1 MDGMDDDPSRELDG
15 EDDDD
20 ESDDREAFKR
30 EQDLS
35 YSMTAIRQKP
45 LSIRASPAV
54 NREETL
60 ERWDPDADNTSGSS
74 NDDGGFQ
81 MNRRRRLSGRAG
93 RDPAFLPARDETSSG
108 KSSPRSRGLLRPVF
122 GKEELDEVI
131 ALAIPALGSL
141 LADPLMS
148 LVDTAVVG
156 RYSSTSLAALG
167 PSTAVFQIVFQVRSS
182 FIFILYGQLE

>member
-1 MDGMDDDPSRELDG
+1 
-15 EDDDD
+15 
-20 ESDDREAFKR
+20 
-30 EQDLS
+30 
-35 YSMTAIRQKP
+35 
-45 LSIRASPAV
+45 
-54 NREETL
+54 
-60 ERWDPDADNTSGSS
+60 
-74 NDDGGFQ
+74 

-93 RDPAFLPARDETSSG
+93 GIPPFSPRETNIIG
-108 KSSPRSRGLLRPVF
+108 RKSSLLRPVF
-122 GKEELDEVI
+122 GKEEFDEVI

-182 FIFILYGQLE
+182 FIFIIRAIRD

>member
-1 MDGMDDDPSRELDG
+1 MDDDPSRELEDD

-93 RDPAFLPARDETSSG
+93 RDPAFLPSRDETSGG
-108 KSSPRSRGLLRPVF
+108 KSSTRSRGLLRPVF

-167 PSTAVFQIVFQVRSS
+167 PSTAVFQIVFQVSS
-182 FIFILYGQLE
+182 S